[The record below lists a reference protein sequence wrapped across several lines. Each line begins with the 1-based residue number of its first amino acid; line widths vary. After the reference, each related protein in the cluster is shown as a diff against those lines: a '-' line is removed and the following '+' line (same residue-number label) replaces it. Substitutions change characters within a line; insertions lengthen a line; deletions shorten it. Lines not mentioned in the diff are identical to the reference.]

1 MFFFYREGPDNTPQ
15 KSNIYIGFGN
25 KRPIR
30 CIIATPKGSDTS
42 GSNTIAIRNIGPMEY
57 PVQAYVEADHDGSA
71 GLGDIVDN
79 LADMG
84 SGRILQGGSIDTF
97 PLGPAVSSCQ
107 AMLTTDGRPL
117 KATLEL
123 LQGPNSVKIKIE
135 HYSEDGLLRPLFVI
149 FETPGFGNV
158 VRVMNTAPAEFPLS
172 VAVEPY
178 IIDTDMMM

>member
-1 MFFFYREGPDNTPQ
+1 
-15 KSNIYIGFGN
+15 
-25 KRPIR
+25 
-30 CIIATPKGSDTS
+30 
-42 GSNTIAIRNIGPMEY
+42 MEY

-97 PLGPAVSSCQ
+97 PMGPAVSSCQ

-135 HYSEDGLLRPLFVI
+135 HYSEDGMLRPLFVI
-149 FETPGFGNV
+149 LETPGFGNV

-178 IIDTDMMM
+178 IIETDY